1 MNKTVEDIQND
12 FIDVSGEIAER
23 YGLTRVAGALKGLL
37 LLSRQPVSLDEMAE
51 RLEVSKAS
59 ISTNIRVLERF
70 KVVRRVFNR
79 GDRKNYYE
87 LRGEDLWEIETEVIK
102 TVMQDE
108 LSSLASLLKKL
119 RTDLNSAEEGDPD
132 ETKFLSRRLE
142 EIDDYLDAARHVL
155 GLLSREQKVTP
166 AAIKK
171 IQIL

>member
-1 MNKTVEDIQND
+1 MNKNVEDIQND
-12 FIDVSGEIAER
+12 FIDVSGEISER
-23 YGLTRVAGALKGLL
+23 YGMTRVAGALKGLM

-87 LRGEDLWEIETEVIK
+87 LRGDDLWEIETQVIQ

-108 LSSLASLLKKL
+108 LSRLASHLKRL
-119 RTDLNSAEEGDPD
+119 RTDLDSAEEGDPD
-132 ETKFLSRRLE
+132 DQEFLSRRLE
-142 EIDDYLDAARHVL
+142 ELDDYLDAARHVL
-155 GLLSREQKVTP
+155 GLLSREEKVTP